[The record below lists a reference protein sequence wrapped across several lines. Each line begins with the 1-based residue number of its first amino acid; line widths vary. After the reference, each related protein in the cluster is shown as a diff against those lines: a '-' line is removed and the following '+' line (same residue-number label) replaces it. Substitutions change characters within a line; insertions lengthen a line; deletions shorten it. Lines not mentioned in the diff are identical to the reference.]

1 MTRRLAVIAT
11 TAVLAGAAF
20 VALAAAPPPAP
31 APAASPAPS
40 VSADACPAIEV
51 VFAPGTGQADGVGRE
66 GQAFVDSLRG
76 QVGGMSVGV
85 YAVNYP
91 TSPESQWV
99 AEGANDASSHVQA
112 TATNCPDT
120 KIVLGGYSQGAVV
133 IDAITSA
140 AAPTL
145 GFTKL
150 MPPEVADHVA
160 AVAVFGNLS
169 NRVLGQPLTS
179 LSPLYGAKAIDLCN
193 GADPVCST
201 GDDAAAHS
209 RYVQSGLVQQGA
221 AFAASRVGAD
231 FREVFVG
238 LG

>member
-1 MTRRLAVIAT
+1 MNRRLAIIAT
-11 TAVLAGAAF
+11 AAVLAGAAS
-20 VALAAAPPPAP
+20 VALAARPAP
-31 APAASPAPS
+31 APVAAPALS
-40 VSADACPAIEV
+40 VSVDACPAVEV
-51 VFAPGTGQADGVGRE
+51 VFAPGTGRADGVGLE
-66 GQAFVDSLRG
+66 GQAFVDSLRS
-76 QVGGMSVGV
+76 QVGDESVGV
-85 YAVNYP
+85 YAVDYP
-91 TSPESQWV
+91 TSDDSQWV

-140 AAPTL
+140 ATPTL
-145 GFTKL
+145 GFTEL

-169 NRVLGQPLTS
+169 NRVLGQPLTA

-193 GADPVCST
+193 GADPICST

-221 AFAASRVGAD
+221 AFAASLVGAD
-231 FREVFVG
+231 ARAHVAMI
-238 LG
+238 